1 MPKHKTTFVA
11 ATRILSDQPRS
22 SQEAA
27 TVKVGAAEMR
37 DATVRMKQ
45 LHGGAGVHESLG
57 ADGDAARVAVL
68 QGLEATDHTHNRGGS
83 GQIPSVQLETEKEA
97 IVEIA
102 AGGSPRRVEVKYDL
116 HRGFVDHALRRRFG
130 SPEAAKLALQGFV
143 LENALACQVVAATKI
158 TEMSGPQA
166 VMSGAI
172 LIDKAL
178 ALEKSIADRPK
189 TIDFGALASMGKT
202 LKVVREIVASKAQ
215 KDGA

>member
-1 MPKHKTTFVA
+1 
-11 ATRILSDQPRS
+11 
-22 SQEAA
+22 
-27 TVKVGAAEMR
+27 
-37 DATVRMKQ
+37 
-45 LHGGAGVHESLG
+45 
-57 ADGDAARVAVL
+57 
-68 QGLEATDHTHNRGGS
+68 
-83 GQIPSVQLETEKEA
+83 
-97 IVEIA
+97 
-102 AGGSPRRVEVKYDL
+102 VEVKYDL